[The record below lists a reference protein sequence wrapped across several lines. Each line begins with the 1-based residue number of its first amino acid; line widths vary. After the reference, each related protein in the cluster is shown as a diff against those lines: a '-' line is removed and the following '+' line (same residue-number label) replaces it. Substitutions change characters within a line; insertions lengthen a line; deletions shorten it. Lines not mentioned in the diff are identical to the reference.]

1 MAKKAKKLAITNIT
15 QEDKDLASII
25 MDDEA
30 KMLLENITKIPKQ
43 LEASLVTAT
52 ISDIRF
58 CVQAYYQ
65 LQGMRI
71 ALAGQLRS
79 IEQGKSGGVKTAG
92 NTLAPQAEVLQWL
105 YNNVLG
111 MENEIKRAM
120 NIWSDSN
127 PVASWAKQVTGI
139 GPVISA
145 GLVAYFDVTRA
156 PSVSH
161 FYSYSGYNDNNN
173 PWLGR
178 EKSKQLVERYCKNTT
193 VTTDELIAIS
203 QDDMCTRSLD
213 KLRRYAYDEKKD
225 KYTREALIN
234 GLSKIPY
241 NAELKTLLWK
251 LGESFVK
258 VSNRPQ
264 SVYGMI
270 YKQKK
275 LSEREK
281 NERKVFADQ
290 AENKLATCNIGKKTD
305 AYKAYSQGMLPDAH
319 IHSRATRFAV
329 KIFISHLFE
338 EMYRVEYN
346 SEPPRNYAH
355 VYLEHNDYIAPE
367 VPFTPL
373 DPNKPALK
381 PANPVKIY

>member
-1 MAKKAKKLAITNIT
+1 MARKSVKLPVTNVT
-15 QEDKDLASII
+15 QDDKDLATEI

-30 KMLLENITKIPKQ
+30 KMALTNFVKFDKEVKATI
-43 LEASLVTAT
+43 VTAT
-52 ISDIRF
+52 VADVRF

-65 LQGMRI
+65 LQGLRI
-71 ALAGQLRS
+71 TLGGQLRS
-79 IEQGKSGGVKTAG
+79 IEQGKSGGKKVEG
-92 NTLAPQAEVLQWL
+92 QDAPQAEVLQWL

-127 PVASWAKQVTGI
+127 VVASWCKQVCGI

-145 GLVAYFDVTRA
+145 GLAAYFDITRA
-156 PSVSH
+156 PSVAH

-173 PWLGR
+173 PWLGK
-178 EKSKQLVERYCKNTT
+178 EKAKALVKKYCPKPQ
-193 VTTDELIAIS
+193 VTTDQLIALS
-203 QDDMCTRSLD
+203 EDPECTRSLE
-213 KLRRYAYDEKKD
+213 KLRRYAFDEKKE
-225 KYTREALIN
+225 KYTRDALEK
-234 GLSKIPY
+234 GLAKIPY

-258 VSNRPQ
+258 VSNKPA
-264 SVYGMI
+264 SLYGTI

-275 LSEREK
+275 ASEIEK
-281 NERKVFADQ
+281 NEKLEFADQ
-290 AENKLATCNIGKKTD
+290 AAKKLETTKIGKKTL
-305 AYKAYSQGMLPDAH
+305 AYQSYSVGKLPDAH

-346 SEPPRNYAH
+346 SEPPRIYPH
-355 VYLEHNDYIAPE
+355 VYLEHNDYIEPE

-373 DPNKPALK
+373 DKNKPARRPEK
-381 PANPVKIY
+381 PVSVY